1 MTKFKKLTLVAAS
14 VTMALGLAACS
25 DKKEEQTVKSVAEKS
40 VEPKISQL
48 KAPLVSGIELANM
61 DKTVRAQD
69 DFYHHIN
76 GVWLEKTEIPADK
89 SNYGSFSQL
98 YDNSQKALK
107 LVVEAAAKNKQAVAG
122 SDEKKLGDFYLSYM
136 DEEKVNAL
144 GIKPLS
150 AELTQIAN
158 VKNHDELTPLMAELR
173 MKGATTPFGWYVNN
187 DAKNSS
193 EYGVYIY
200 QSGLG
205 LPDRDYYLKE
215 DEKFTKI
222 RAQYLTYIEK
232 LLALSG
238 FEDTADMAKNIVE
251 LETKLAKAQWS
262 RVENRDAT
270 KTYNK
275 LSIADVNESMAG
287 LDFAKFASV
296 SKISTDNVIVS
307 QPSYLAALGKIY
319 TETEI
324 NVWQQYLAFHYITDY
339 AKLLNKEIVDTHFDF
354 YSTTLSGVEQQKPRW
369 KSAVDSANSVLGEI
383 LGKVYVKDNFP
394 PEAKKRMTGLVE
406 NLIKGFTV
414 AIDDLEWMSAETKVA
429 AKEKL
434 NKFTPKIGYPDKW
447 KDYSALEIKADDL
460 VGNFIRHSQW
470 SYTDMTNKLGKPV
483 DRSEWHMTPQTVNA
497 YYNPVNNE
505 IVFPAAILQPPFF
518 NLEADDAVNYGA
530 IGAVIG
536 HELGHGFDDQ
546 GAKYDG
552 DGNLRDWWSES
563 DLKQFEQR
571 GAKLVA
577 YFDEFKPFDDAN
589 VNGKLTLGENIGDL
603 GGLTV
608 AYKAYQLSL
617 NNSKSPVIDGYTG
630 EQRFFMG
637 WSQIWRRKYRDEELR
652 NRLMTDPHSPS
663 HYRVIGILANMPEF
677 YQAFDVKSGDKMYIK
692 PEDRVKIW

>member
-1 MTKFKKLTLVAAS
+1 MKSFKKYSLTAIGIAL
-14 VTMALGLAACS
+14 ALGLLGCS
-25 DKKEEQTVKSVAEKS
+25 EQQTSAVEKPVKEQVSE
-40 VEPKISQL
+40 L
-48 KAPLVSGIELANM
+48 KAALSSGISLENM
-61 DKTVRAQD
+61 DKSIRAQD
-69 DFYHHIN
+69 DFYEHIN
-76 GVWLEKTEIPADK
+76 GNWLKKTEIPADK

-107 LVVEAAAKNKQAVAG
+107 TVIEAAVANKNAVAG
-122 SDEKKLGDFYLSYM
+122 SDEKKLADFYNSYM
-136 DEEKVNAL
+136 DEVRVSAL
-144 GIKPLS
+144 GIKPLQ
-150 AELTQIAN
+150 AEIKNIKA
-158 VKNHDELTPLMAELR
+158 VKDHKAVTSLMADILIKGGTTPL
-173 MKGATTPFGWYVNN
+173 GWYVDN

-200 QSGLG
+200 QAGLG
-205 LPDRDYYLKE
+205 LPDRDYYLKD
-215 DEKFTKI
+215 DEKFSKI
-222 RAQYLTYIEK
+222 RTEYNTYISK
-232 LLALSG
+232 LLSKAGIKNS
-238 FEDTADMAKNIVE
+238 EQAAKNIIA
-251 LETKLAKAQWS
+251 LETKLAKVQWS

-275 LSIADVNESMAG
+275 LNIEKVNEMLG
-287 LDFAKFASV
+287 QFDFLAYLEKSNIN
-296 SKISTDNVIVS
+296 SEQVIIS
-307 QPSYLAALGKIY
+307 QPTYIEAFGKLFS
-319 TETEI
+319 ETEVAI
-324 NVWQQYLAFHYITDY
+324 WQDYLAFHYIQDY
-339 AKLLNKEIVDTHFDF
+339 AELLSSDFEKLNFDF
-354 YSTTLSGVEQQKPRW
+354 YSTTLKGIKEQKPRW
-369 KSAVDSANSVLGEI
+369 KKAVDSANSVLGEV

-394 PEAKKRMTGLVE
+394 PEAKQRMNVMVQ
-406 NLIKGFTV
+406 NLIKGFEI
-414 AIDDLEWMSAETKVA
+414 AINDLEWMSPETKIA

-434 NKFTPKIGYPDKW
+434 NKFTSKIGYPDKW

-460 VGNFIRHSQW
+460 VGNFVRYSQW
-470 SYTDMTNKLGKPV
+470 TYADMTNKLGKPV

-518 NLEADDAVNYGA
+518 NLDADDAVNYGA

-563 DLKQFEQR
+563 DLKQFEKR
-571 GAKLVA
+571 GANLVSF
-577 YFDEFKPFDDAN
+577 YDKFKPFDDAN
-589 VNGKLTLGENIGDL
+589 VNGQLTLGENIGDL

-608 AYKAYQLSL
+608 AYKAYQMSL
-617 NNSKSPVIDGYTG
+617 NGHKSSKIDGYNG

-677 YQAFDVKSGDKMYIK
+677 YKAFDVKQGDKMYIQ
-692 PEDRVKIW
+692 PEKRVKIW